1 MRAASRPAD
10 GALSQP
16 CGRTALTRG
25 ARRTDELRA
34 VFDKFGEVAIK
45 EGVSDGNGG
54 ERRCCRRPRAAP
66 LATGSHAGGCAGFIG
81 GNYAYG
87 FNGNDIF
94 ASFFGTSNPFASIV
108 EGAPRCPR
116 SRRRRTSGTASR
128 PLTSAGARSCDGD
141 RCERAGGGGAV
152 RCADGALPRPP
163 A

>member
-1 MRAASRPAD
+1 MA
-10 GALSQP
+10 
-16 CGRTALTRG
+16 G

-54 ERRCCRRPRAAP
+54 ERRCCRRPRAA

-108 EGAPRCPR
+108 EGTPPPPDQRHRESSTHQRWCAQL
-116 SRRRRTSGTASR
+116 RRRSM
-128 PLTSAGARSCDGD
+128 
-141 RCERAGGGGAV
+141 
-152 RCADGALPRPP
+152 
-163 A
+163 